1 MEILAI
7 LIFSVF
13 IATAD
18 NDLPDSKDN
27 NKSEKVKIVQTKE
40 IEETKPEPIQ
50 KEETKPEPIQKEEGS
65 WLNIILYALGAIVAI
80 VAGTYFFVRRKIAS
94 PINVTDVTRQE
105 FNEGS
110 TSKPLDQEE
119 TQEPVQEET
128 QEPAQEETQEPA
140 QEETQEPAQEETQEP
155 AQEETQSNENI
166 EEKSS
171 EDDPSD
177 NNKK

>member
-1 MEILAI
+1 M
-7 LIFSVF
+7 
-13 IATAD
+13 
-18 NDLPDSKDN
+18 
-27 NKSEKVKIVQTKE
+27 
-40 IEETKPEPIQ
+40 
-50 KEETKPEPIQKEEGS
+50 
-65 WLNIILYALGAIVAI
+65 GAIVAI

-140 QEETQEPAQEETQEP
+140 QEETQ
-155 AQEETQSNENI
+155 SNENI

>member
-40 IEETKPEPIQ
+40 IEETKPEPIQKEETKPEPIQ

-128 QEPAQEETQEPA
+128 QEPAQEETQ
-140 QEETQEPAQEETQEP
+140 
-155 AQEETQSNENI
+155 SNENI

-171 EDDPSD
+171 EDDPTD
-177 NNKK
+177 NNKQ

>member
-1 MEILAI
+1 M
-7 LIFSVF
+7 
-13 IATAD
+13 
-18 NDLPDSKDN
+18 
-27 NKSEKVKIVQTKE
+27 
-40 IEETKPEPIQ
+40 
-50 KEETKPEPIQKEEGS
+50 
-65 WLNIILYALGAIVAI
+65 GAIVAI

-110 TSKPLDQEE
+110 TSKPLA
-119 TQEPVQEET
+119 QEET

>member
-1 MEILAI
+1 M
-7 LIFSVF
+7 
-13 IATAD
+13 
-18 NDLPDSKDN
+18 
-27 NKSEKVKIVQTKE
+27 
-40 IEETKPEPIQ
+40 
-50 KEETKPEPIQKEEGS
+50 
-65 WLNIILYALGAIVAI
+65 GAIVAI

-128 QEPAQEETQEPA
+128 QEPAQEETQ
-140 QEETQEPAQEETQEP
+140 
-155 AQEETQSNENI
+155 SNENI

-177 NNKK
+177 NNKQ